1 MWTILEPLCYVSYA
15 TLVYGELGFIYFV
28 DNSRMRTELNR
39 TPIGDESIIHVN
51 HTSKLYMAPKALSSQ
66 PRVAHV
72 LNDLEPFIASKALSS

>member
-39 TPIGDESIIHVN
+39 TPIGDESNGATVGDGA
-51 HTSKLYMAPKALSSQ
+51 TS
-66 PRVAHV
+66 
-72 LNDLEPFIASKALSS
+72 